1 MGICIQTYDILRK
14 QLFRPT
20 TELKADFFKQHLL
33 DNILQKKPYQLIE
46 TKHDDS
52 DTFDDYLD
60 NDKLP
65 EYCFKDM
72 TNDRKFWVE
81 IEHRS
86 RWLGTYPHQ
95 FVGSID
101 EKRLACFKKYDAI
114 RRVFLAITVG
124 GENKYGNL
132 LEFYLVPVRF
142 INQGSVIYRKV
153 LQYHV
158 LRNVDLAL
166 HDPESPLSSAGL
178 WSRFNWKRSVF
189 RKEIQQ

>member
-20 TELKADFFKQHLL
+20 AALKADFFKQHLL
-33 DNILQKKPYQLIE
+33 DNILKKKPYQLIE
-46 TKHDDS
+46 TKHDGS
-52 DTFDDYLD
+52 GTFDDYLD
-60 NDKLP
+60 NDNLP
-65 EYCFKDM
+65 EFCFKDL

>member
-20 TELKADFFKQHLL
+20 TALKADFFKQHLL

-95 FVGSID
+95 FVRSID
-101 EKRLACFKKYDAI
+101 EKRLARYKKYDAI
-114 RRVFLAITVG
+114 RRVFLAMCVG
-124 GENKYGNL
+124 GENKSGNP
-132 LEFYLVPVRF
+132 LEFYLAPVRF
-142 INQGSVIYRKV
+142 INQGSVIYRKR

-166 HDPESPLSSAGL
+166 HDPESPLSSAAL
-178 WSRFNWKRSVF
+178 WARFDWKHTVS

>member
-20 TELKADFFKQHLL
+20 AALKADFFKQHLL

-46 TKHDDS
+46 TKHDGS

-60 NDKLP
+60 NDNLP
-65 EYCFKDM
+65 EYCFKDL

-86 RWLGTYPHQ
+86 RLLVTYPNQ
-95 FVGSID
+95 FVRSID
-101 EKRLACFKKYDAI
+101 EKRLAQYKKYDAI

-124 GENKYGNL
+124 GENKYGNP
-132 LEFYLVPVRF
+132 LEFYLVPVWF
-142 INQGSVIYRKV
+142 INQGSVIYRKM
-153 LQYHV
+153 LQFHV
-158 LRNVDLAL
+158 LRIVDLTL
-166 HDPESPLSSAGL
+166 HDPESPLSSAAL
-178 WSRFNWKRSVF
+178 WARFNWKRSVS
-189 RKEIQQ
+189 RKEIKQ

>member
-20 TELKADFFKQHLL
+20 SALKADFFKQHLL

-95 FVGSID
+95 FVRSID
-101 EKRLACFKKYDAI
+101 EKRLARYKKYDAI
-114 RRVFLAITVG
+114 RRVFLAITIG

-142 INQGSVIYRKV
+142 INQGSVIYRKM
-153 LQYHV
+153 LQYYV
-158 LRNVDLAL
+158 LRNVDFSL
-166 HDPESPLSSAGL
+166 HDPESPLSSAAL
-178 WSRFNWKRSVF
+178 WARFNWKRTVS

>member
-20 TELKADFFKQHLL
+20 TALKADFFKQHLL

-95 FVGSID
+95 FVRAID
-101 EKRLACFKKYDAI
+101 EKRLARYKKYDAI

-124 GENKYGNL
+124 GENKYGNP
-132 LEFYLVPVRF
+132 LEFYLAPVRF
-142 INQGSVIYRKV
+142 INQGSVIYRKI

-166 HDPESPLSSAGL
+166 HDPESPLSSAAL
-178 WSRFNWKRSVF
+178 WARFDWKHTVS

>member
-124 GENKYGNL
+124 GENKYGNP
-132 LEFYLVPVRF
+132 LEFYLAPVRF
-142 INQGSVIYRKV
+142 INQGSVIYRKR

-166 HDPESPLSSAGL
+166 HDPESPLSSAAL
-178 WSRFNWKRSVF
+178 WARFDWKRTVS
-189 RKEIQQ
+189 RKEIQ

>member
-20 TELKADFFKQHLL
+20 MALKAEFFKQHLL

-46 TKHDDS
+46 NKHDGS

-65 EYCFKDM
+65 EYCFKDL

-95 FVGSID
+95 FVHAID
-101 EKRLACFKKYDAI
+101 ENRLSRYKKYDAI

-124 GENKYGNL
+124 GENKYGNP

-142 INQGSVIYRKV
+142 INQGSAIYRKM
-153 LQYHV
+153 LQHYV
-158 LRNVDLAL
+158 LRNVDLAY
-166 HDPESPLSSAGL
+166 HDPESPLPSAAL
-178 WSRFNWKRSVF
+178 WARFN
-189 RKEIQQ
+189 RKHTVSRKQIQ

>member
-20 TELKADFFKQHLL
+20 AALKADYFKQHLL

-46 TKHDDS
+46 TKHDGSDS
-52 DTFDDYLD
+52 FDDYLD

-65 EYCFKDM
+65 EYCFRDQ
-72 TNDRKFWVE
+72 TNDRKFWLE

-86 RWLGTYPHQ
+86 RWLGGYPHQ
-95 FVGSID
+95 FVRSID
-101 EKRLACFKKYDAI
+101 EKRLARYKKYDAL
-114 RRVFLAITVG
+114 RRMFLAITVG
-124 GENKYGNL
+124 GENKYGNP

-142 INQGSVIYRKV
+142 INHGNVIYRKM

-158 LRNVDLAL
+158 LRNVDSAV
-166 HDPESPLSSAGL
+166 HDPESPLSSAAL
-178 WSRFNWKRSVF
+178 WARFNWKRATSG
-189 RKEIQQ
+189 KEIQQ

>member
-20 TELKADFFKQHLL
+20 AALKADFFKQHLL
-33 DNILQKKPYQLIE
+33 DNILKKKPYQLIE
-46 TKHDDS
+46 TKHDVS
-52 DTFDDYLD
+52 DTVDDYHD
-60 NDKLP
+60 NDNLP
-65 EYCFKDM
+65 EYCFKDLS
-72 TNDRKFWVE
+72 NDRKFWVE

-95 FVGSID
+95 FVRSID
-101 EKRLACFKKYDAI
+101 EKQLARFKKYDAI

-124 GENKYGNL
+124 GENKYGNR

-158 LRNVDLAL
+158 LRNVDLAF

-178 WSRFNWKRSVF
+178 WSRFNWKRSVS

>member
-1 MGICIQTYDILRK
+1 MCIR
-14 QLFRPT
+14 
-20 TELKADFFKQHLL
+20 
-33 DNILQKKPYQLIE
+33 
-46 TKHDDS
+46 DS
-52 DTFDDYLD
+52 YLD
-60 NDKLP
+60 NDNLP
-65 EYCFKDM
+65 EYCFRDQ
-72 TNDRKFWVE
+72 TNDRKFWVD

-86 RWLGTYPHQ
+86 RWLGGYPHQ
-95 FVGSID
+95 FVRSID
-101 EKRLACFKKYDAI
+101 QKRLTRFKKYDAL
-114 RRVFLAITVG
+114 RRMFLAITVG
-124 GENKYGNL
+124 GENKYGNP
-132 LEFYLVPVRF
+132 LEFYLAPVRF

>member
-20 TELKADFFKQHLL
+20 TALKADFFKQHLL

-86 RWLGTYPHQ
+86 RWLGTYPQQ
-95 FVGSID
+95 FVHSID
-101 EKRLACFKKYDAI
+101 EKRLARYKKYDAI
-114 RRVFLAITVG
+114 RRIFLAITVG
-124 GENKYGNL
+124 GENKYGNP
-132 LEFYLVPVRF
+132 LEYYLAPVRF
-142 INQGSVIYRKV
+142 INQGSVIYRKL

-166 HDPESPLSSAGL
+166 QDPESPLSSAAL
-178 WSRFNWKRSVF
+178 WARFNWKRTNSG
-189 RKEIQQ
+189 KEIQQ

>member
-46 TKHDDS
+46 TKHDGS
-52 DTFDDYLD
+52 GTFDDYLD
-60 NDKLP
+60 NDNLP
-65 EYCFKDM
+65 EFCFKDL

-86 RWLGTYPHQ
+86 RWIGTYPHQ

-178 WSRFNWKRSVF
+178 WSRFNWKRSVI

>member
-20 TELKADFFKQHLL
+20 TALRADFFKQHLL

-65 EYCFKDM
+65 EYCFKDL

-86 RWLGTYPHQ
+86 RGLGTYPHQ
-95 FVGSID
+95 FVRSID
-101 EKRLACFKKYDAI
+101 EKRLARYKKYDAI

-124 GENKYGNL
+124 GENKYGNP
-132 LEFYLVPVRF
+132 LEFYLAPVRF
-142 INQGSVIYRKV
+142 INQGSVIYRKR

-166 HDPESPLSSAGL
+166 HDLESPLSSAAL
-178 WSRFNWKRSVF
+178 WARFDWKHTVS